1 MHPARRSVKIQIIGM
16 RVRQH
21 RHCGPLSA
29 SPGVS
34 LAIGLLLCL
43 SPAIRSLAAGSPPS
57 AGEPVTRVEVISTES
72 YPSGVAEVAIRL
84 HTGGEE
90 GLLQFSLRAP
100 PADLKLI
107 DIQRPRGLFTLTNI
121 ASSASG
127 LIGIGLAP
135 TFFDTRL
142 PPGTNDLVIRYQVIR
157 GRSPRLDAIP
167 IVFDT
172 EPFPGQC
179 YGEPP
184 QFAPLACAF
193 KPGEVRLRRLLFE
206 GDVTPTLIHDGTVS
220 GSDWVRVGRAVAGLE
235 SLSFAEFEVAD
246 CAPRETR
253 GDGVLSVADWVQAG
267 RYYVGSDEPRSA
279 GGPKQAIANPATSA
293 ATNLPGGITRAVS
306 VLSTNAA
313 PGALFTLPV
322 QLDALGEEN
331 ALGFSLRFDPMKLTF
346 VNALASSWL
355 VEPWL
360 HRNTN
365 NAAAGEVPVT
375 LSLPPKQQFSAGGR
389 EVIRLMFRARQDATG
404 TAQIALDDAPLRRE
418 VADVNAHAVPTR
430 FNGGTVT
437 FTTPSAAESPQR

>member
-1 MHPARRSVKIQIIGM
+1 
-16 RVRQH
+16 
-21 RHCGPLSA
+21 
-29 SPGVS
+29 VS

-43 SPAIRSLAAGSPPS
+43 SPAIRSLAADSPPS
-57 AGEPVTRVEVISTES
+57 APVPRVEVISTES

-84 HTGGEE
+84 YTGGEE

-107 DIQRPRGLFTLTNI
+107 DILRPRGLFTLTNI
-121 ASSASG
+121 ARSASG

-157 GRSPRLDAIP
+157 GRSPRLDPIP

-172 EPFPGQC
+172 EPFPAQC

-184 QFAPLACAF
+184 QFTPMVCAL
-193 KPGEVRLRRLLFE
+193 KPGEVRLRRLRFE
-206 GDVTPTLIHDGTVS
+206 GDVAPTLIHDGAAS
-220 GSDWVRVGRAVAGLE
+220 GSDWVRIGRAVAGLE
-235 SLSFAEFEVAD
+235 SLSIADFEVAD
-246 CAPRETR
+246 CAPRDTR

-267 RYYVGSDEPRSA
+267 RDYVGLDAPRTA
-279 GGPKQAIANPATSA
+279 GGPKQAIADPGTST
-293 ATNLPGGITRAVS
+293 ATNLPGGITRTVS
-306 VLSTNAA
+306 VLSTNAT
-313 PGALFTLPV
+313 PGSLFTLPV

-375 LSLPPKQQFSAGGR
+375 LSLPPKQQFSAGSR
-389 EVIRLMFRARQDATG
+389 EVIRLMFRVREDATG
-404 TAQIALDDAPLRRE
+404 TAQIALDNAPLRRE
-418 VADVNAHAVPTR
+418 VADVNAQVVPTR
-430 FNGGTVT
+430 FNGGTVN
-437 FTTPSAAESPQR
+437 FTAPSAAEPPTR